1 MIIEKNPINEI
12 YFNIIEIVKVMFEKD
27 EAKKNELK
35 EKMKNETTTAFL
47 KNMTTILT
55 KNGGQYLV
63 GKGVSYN

>member
-1 MIIEKNPINEI
+1 
-12 YFNIIEIVKVMFEKD
+12 MFEKD

-35 EKMKNETTTAFL
+35 EKMKDETTPAFL
-47 KNMTTILT
+47 KNMTIILT